1 MGDSGKPLGAGSTP
15 VRIAKVVVTADASG
29 RLYALNTG
37 TGLTHWTA
45 PHRYAVPAHPGS
57 GSMDFRSLAA
67 DGNLV
72 FASSLDGS
80 VAAYDIRTG
89 LEQWRYIGPRTLTGP
104 RVASLCVGS
113 QVIVDLRSRHL
124 RIWTYPMTG
133 VRSLCLRMI
142 APLPIACAAA
152 CSGSSPSP
160 TSPSPQL
167 SLREGNQTI
176 FFGASALSPN
186 PNVKLCTPLGSPPA
200 GTALSTHANLAR
212 IGDEWVARSTPNAGT
227 LEMRFRAV
235 GGNRLLGFVTGS
247 ANDRDAHRIPRDVQ
261 VNFHGTVTSEG
272 RVSAFLPFGE
282 GKAFGPITFTESNGS
297 VGTCAEAE
305 WTMQPI
311 EGIFGANLFDR
322 AGTTAPR

>member
-1 MGDSGKPLGAGSTP
+1 L
-15 VRIAKVVVTADASG
+15 
-29 RLYALNTG
+29 
-37 TGLTHWTA
+37 
-45 PHRYAVPAHPGS
+45 
-57 GSMDFRSLAA
+57 
-67 DGNLV
+67 
-72 FASSLDGS
+72 SSD
-80 VAAYDIRTG
+80 D
-89 LEQWRYIGPRTLTGP
+89 
-104 RVASLCVGS
+104 
-113 QVIVDLRSRHL
+113 
-124 RIWTYPMTG
+124 
-133 VRSLCLRMI
+133 
-142 APLPIACAAA
+142 CAAA
-152 CSGSSPSP
+152 HSVRSRVLRLQPKSHVAQSSIESSRRQSDHLFGS
-160 TSPSPQL
+160 
-167 SLREGNQTI
+167 
-176 FFGASALSPN
+176 SALSPN

-282 GKAFGPITFTESNGS
+282 GKAFGPITFTDSNGS
-297 VGTCAEAE
+297 VGTCPEAE